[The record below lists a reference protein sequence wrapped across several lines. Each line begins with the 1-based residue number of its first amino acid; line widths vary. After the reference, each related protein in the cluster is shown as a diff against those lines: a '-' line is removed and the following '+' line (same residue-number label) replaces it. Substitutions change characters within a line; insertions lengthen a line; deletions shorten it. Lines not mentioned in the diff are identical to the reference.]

1 MNLGYIL
8 CYILYVMCAPLRKS
22 DPVASFNTGT
32 HTILILRKIFPCT
45 WWASVWHSFLFI
57 MSLPC
62 LYFSS
67 LQLSLVTVWLL
78 TLKGNECSFVSI
90 HHISP
95 CFEFV
100 RSSWPQVITDA
111 VYSWPP
117 LYLTVCLHLCICL
130 SVIYIRYQF
139 LDEAF
144 QNQKG
149 IIETFMAKLQEKR
162 NFVHFSATQ
171 VQSRYEIILGV
182 CYCREVVTENGV
194 CGIMLPMLQF
204 CFPVTLARNWEY

>member
-1 MNLGYIL
+1 
-8 CYILYVMCAPLRKS
+8 
-22 DPVASFNTGT
+22 
-32 HTILILRKIFPCT
+32 
-45 WWASVWHSFLFI
+45 
-57 MSLPC
+57 MSLC
-62 LYFSS
+62 MALVFVYHVSAMSVLQFFTVIACHS
-67 LQLSLVTVWLL
+67 LAVNTKRKWVQF
-78 TLKGNECSFVSI
+78 CI
-90 HHISP
+90 YSP
-95 CFEFV
+95 HFALFWIC
-100 RSSWPQVITDA
+100 QVILTTGHNWCSVFLA
-111 VYSWPP
+111 PIIPYCLSALVY
-117 LYLTVCLHLCICL
+117 LICL